1 MKKRG
6 MESEMVG
13 WSIIAIVVLV
23 IILVGFFVL
32 KGKGEGALDF
42 LKNLFRLKG

>member
-1 MKKRG
+1 

>member
-1 MKKRG
+1 
-6 MESEMVG
+6 MVG